1 MSNIQQRKFSGLP
14 HPISCGEN
22 KMSNSPGQNSHSRN
36 SGFERLWLTILN
48 RSGLVLGAVLA
59 LGIIAG
65 VWRLR
70 NFVYTDL
77 VPLVTQNLNN
87 TLNRPVKLGAVKS
100 FSLTGVSFAA
110 SEIPTTDTDSDKVN
124 TKAVEV
130 GFDPWQLVI
139 NRNLRLDVTLINPDI
154 YIEQDSQGRW
164 LTTTITPPTGKA

>member
-1 MSNIQQRKFSGLP
+1 
-14 HPISCGEN
+14 
-22 KMSNSPGQNSHSRN
+22 MSNSPSENSHSRN

-48 RSGLVLGAVLA
+48 RSGLVLGALLV

-70 NFVYTDL
+70 NFVDNDL
-77 VPLVTQNLNN
+77 VPLVTENLTN

-100 FSLTGVSFAA
+100 FSLTGVTFAA
-110 SEIPTTDTDSDKVN
+110 SEIPITDTDSDKVN

-130 GFDPWQLVI
+130 GFDPLQLVI

-154 YIEQDSQGRW
+154 YIEQDSQGR
-164 LTTTITPPTGKA
+164 